1 MCPELEVASLY
12 SKKFNVDA
20 VTLDGDRADR
30 KGAISG
36 GFIDPKHSRLEA
48 AKNVKKWQAR
58 IDDENLRLRKLKKEI
73 AKTDQEITA
82 ARDSLL
88 TLEERRK
95 SSITGRDPLSRKLDE
110 AQDELS
116 HLSSIISNKVE
127 KKFLPLGKIY

>member
-36 GFIDPKHSRLEA
+36 GFIDSKHSRLEA
-48 AKNVKKWQAR
+48 AKNVKKWQVR

-95 SSITGRDPLSRKLDE
+95 SSITGRDPLSRKLNE

-127 KKFLPLGKIY
+127 NKFLPLGKIY